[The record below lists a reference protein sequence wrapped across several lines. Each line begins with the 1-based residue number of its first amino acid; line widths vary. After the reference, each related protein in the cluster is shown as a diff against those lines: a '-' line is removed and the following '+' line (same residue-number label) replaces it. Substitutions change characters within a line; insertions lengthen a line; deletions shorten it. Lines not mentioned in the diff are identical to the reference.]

1 MEEVKEEVK
10 ETISYKLIG
19 VANGMFYVLL
29 GNGKEIIIKGNHTY
43 DAKKFTSRAERR
55 QMKKNLNKLDQR
67 NKVVVNNKFINL
79 TN

>member
-1 MEEVKEEVK
+1 MEEVKEEVN
-10 ETISYKLIG
+10 YKLIG
-19 VANGMFYVLL
+19 VDNGMLYVLL
-29 GNGKEIIIKGNHTY
+29 ENGKEMILKGGHAYEAIKV
-43 DAKKFTSRAERR
+43 TSREQRR